1 MTHNLINL
9 YIMKISRSYCALFS
23 ALAMAGGFMPAEG
36 RNAVLKELSRNF
48 EFPKV
53 SSNDSGHLVKIN
65 NGSSDVNLPSE
76 FADRFLLQFK
86 VDGRKLQSSDNFLK
100 IGETFKVGVENG
112 ELKAIVTLCDSLT
125 GESTQIRDMSVAVPV
140 TLLDVS
146 KPDHDIAVYYN
157 GSHFSIYADGR
168 IYDNDFPIGTPPVGM
183 MTAIVS
189 PDIKECSLTTSL
201 VGPKR
206 VGENTFADVQYWTPP
221 FHNAW
226 VGDVATCYANGRYHL
241 FYLLDRRG
249 HNSKFGKGGHY
260 FEHLSSSD
268 LLNWTEHEE
277 ATPIEEQWETFG
289 TGTPFEKDGKLY
301 LTYGLHTT
309 RIYPQEQTVLSRIKD
324 DLKQHGATLCIDY
337 DTLTHLIPA
346 GATYSVSEDGGNT
359 FKKSHKIFHYCENPS
374 IWVGDD
380 GKLRMYANY
389 GAKGSWESDNL
400 DGGWR
405 CTDVNFPEG
414 RDCTFPFTFGNYD
427 YVIGGFSGMWRKPKG
442 NDMADFTDISR
453 IGEDCYDGLSVPAVT
468 TIQNGRTLIAGWLKM
483 QNWGGA
489 LVIHEMVECS
499 DGVPGTKFVE
509 ELIPEF
515 PLIGDMKDGETK
527 RVPES
532 YRYEFSVTPSKLKD
546 GKVQLKFGENT
557 WWMLDLNDDRIQF
570 SSDPEEKSKT
580 LSEGG
585 DVSTAHDYAIPA
597 RLKGISGDKKVPV
610 RVVVK
615 YEPKY
620 NGSIIDVE
628 VNGNRSMV
636 SYRPDLKPKEIIRL

>member
-1 MTHNLINL
+1 MKMNLP
-9 YIMKISRSYCALFS
+9 YSAVFS
-23 ALAMAGGFMPAEG
+23 ALILTGGFVSAQGE
-36 RNAVLKELSRNF
+36 NAVLKELSRNF
-48 EFPKV
+48 EFPKI
-53 SSNDSGHLVKIN
+53 SNNDSGDFVKVEP
-65 NGSSDVNLPSE
+65 GRSDISLPSE

-86 VDGRKLQSSDNFLK
+86 VAGSKLQSSDKLISIGETLK
-100 IGETFKVGVENG
+100 IGVDNG

-125 GESTQIRDMSVAVPV
+125 GDKTQLRDMSVAVPV
-140 TLLDVS
+140 SLLDVS
-146 KPDHDIAVYYN
+146 KSDHDISVYYN

-168 IYDNDFPIGTPPVGM
+168 LYDNDFPIGKPSVGKM
-183 MTAIVS
+183 PAIVS
-189 PDIKECSLTTSL
+189 PDIKDCFLRTASLK
-201 VGPKR
+201 PER
-206 VGENTFADVQYWTPP
+206 VGDNTFAEVQYWTPP

-226 VGDVATCYANGRYHL
+226 VGDVATCYADGRYHL

-260 FEHLSSSD
+260 FEHLSSAD
-268 LLNWTEHEE
+268 LVNWIEHEE
-277 ATPIEEQWETFG
+277 AAPIEEQWETFG
-289 TGTPFEKDGKLY
+289 TGTPFEKDGKIY

-309 RIYPQEQTVLSRIKD
+309 RIYPQERTIQPRIKED
-324 DLKQHGATLCIDY
+324 VKEYGATLCIDY
-337 DTLTHLIPA
+337 DTLTNLMPA

-389 GAKGSWESDNL
+389 GAKGSWESDKL
-400 DGGWR
+400 DSGWS

-442 NDMADFTDISR
+442 NNKTAFTDLSK

-468 TIQNGRTLIAGWLKM
+468 TLQDGRTLIAGWLKM

-489 LVIHEMVECS
+489 LVIHELVECS

-509 ELIPEF
+509 ELIPAF
-515 PLIGDMKDGETK
+515 PLIGDVKEGET
-527 RVPES
+527 RMVPES

-546 GKVQLKFGENT
+546 GKVQLKFGDNT
-557 WWMLDLNDDRIQF
+557 WWTLDLNDDRIQF
-570 SSDPEEKSKT
+570 SSDPSAKSKT
-580 LSEGG
+580 LAEGG
-585 DVSTAHDYAIPA
+585 DVSTARDYAIPA
-597 RLKGISGDKKVPV
+597 RLKGISRNKKIPV

-615 YEPKY
+615 YDPKY
-620 NGSIIDVE
+620 NGSVIDIE
-628 VNGNRSMV
+628 VNGNRSML
-636 SYRPDLKPKEIIRL
+636 SFRPDFKPKEITRL